1 MTLPPAA
8 GLPAGVD
15 KRLYYGYNTV
25 GNRIIDVVQFGE
37 GVTAVVSFDGLRL
50 EEGSPIYLQIIRC
63 LERGIAAGAV
73 ADGDELPSRR
83 VLSARLGVNPNTI
96 QKAFRLLEEEGLI
109 SSRAGAKSAVTLTPE
124 RAAAIRRRLL
134 EEEAAALVR
143 SLRQLGL
150 DREGAAALVLRLWD
164 GETEREEEAP

>member
-1 MTLPPAA
+1 M
-8 GLPAGVD
+8 
-15 KRLYYGYNTV
+15 
-25 GNRIIDVVQFGE
+25 
-37 GVTAVVSFDGLRL
+37 VSFDGLRL